1 MKPEPKKP
9 GAPGWIVTFSDM
21 ITLLLTFFVLL
32 LSMAQ
37 TQVDDHKFRAGQ
49 IALQRA
55 FSDFG
60 VAGLLINHTSGPQM
74 EYPKPKYRVDVGE
87 DEKED
92 RSIDAE
98 TEMLRRVMMDIETM
112 MKISPS
118 QIAGM
123 NKKFLQT
130 NITFARGSS
139 VLKAGD
145 LQTLKTT
152 CQQIRVNYSGQ
163 NPILYVLGLAADERD
178 RHKQWTLSAE
188 RAQAVADEI
197 RANLPADHKWPI
209 YCWGAGS
216 GGQWTGHAGQVTE
229 RTQILIA
236 VLIESGL

>member
-1 MKPEPKKP
+1 MKPEEKKA
-9 GAPGWIVTFSDM
+9 GAPSWIVTFSDM

-37 TQVDDHKFRAGQ
+37 TQIDEHKFRAGQ

-60 VAGLLINHTSGPQM
+60 VAGFLVNHSSGAQM
-74 EYPKPKYRVDVGE
+74 DYPKPKYRVDAGK

-92 RSIDAE
+92 RSVDAE

-123 NKKFLQT
+123 NKKFLQS

-139 VLKAGD
+139 ELSAGD
-145 LQTLKTT
+145 LKTLKTT
-152 CQQIRVNYSGQ
+152 CEQIRVNYSGQ
-163 NPILYVLGLAADERD
+163 SPIIYVLGLAADERD
-178 RHKQWTLSAE
+178 RQTQWTLSAD
-188 RAQAVADEI
+188 RAQTVADQI
-197 RANLPADHKWPI
+197 RASLPADLKWPV

-216 GGQWTGHAGQVTE
+216 GGQWTGHAGQVTQ

-236 VLIESGL
+236 VLIEAGP